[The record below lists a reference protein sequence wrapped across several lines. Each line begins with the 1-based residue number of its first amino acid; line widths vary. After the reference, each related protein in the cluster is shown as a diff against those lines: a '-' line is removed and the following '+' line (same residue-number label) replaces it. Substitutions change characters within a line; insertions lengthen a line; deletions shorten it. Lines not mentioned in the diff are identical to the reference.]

1 MQIRLFQPEDT
12 PQIAL
17 LFHHTVRKVNI
28 QDYSPEQIM
37 AWSPDDIYFRD
48 WLTICSSNFTYV
60 AWENDRI
67 LGFGELESNGHID
80 CFYIHDQY
88 QRQGIGSKIY
98 QAIEIKA
105 TQLGHTRLFTAA
117 SITAKPFFISCGFR
131 IINPQQVSCRGQ
143 TFTNYS
149 MEKFISSS

>member
-28 QDYSPEQIM
+28 QHYSPEQIV

-60 AWENDRI
+60 AWENEKI

-80 CFYIHDQY
+80 CFYIHDQH

-98 QAIEIKA
+98 QTIEIKA
-105 TQLGHTRLFTAA
+105 IQLDLNRLFTAA
-117 SITAKPFFISCGFR
+117 SITAKPFFISRGFK
-131 IINPQQVSCRGQ
+131 IINPQKVSCRGQ
-143 TFTNYS
+143 TFTNYL
-149 MEKFISSS
+149 MEKEINL